1 MYFQKTLLKTYHTTF
16 FKQGYQTNSSIEH
29 ADEVQGVSF
38 VESWIVEDSKVD
50 KSANF
55 GFSYPKGSWIATMKV
70 DDDAVWNDY
79 VKTGK
84 IKGFSI
90 DAFLTLKRSKIK

>member
-1 MYFQKTLLKTYHTTF
+1 
-16 FKQGYQTNSSIEH
+16 
-29 ADEVQGVSF
+29 
-38 VESWIVEDSKVD
+38 
-50 KSANF
+50 
-55 GFSYPKGSWIATMKV
+55 MKV

-90 DAFLTLKRSKIK
+90 DAFLTLKEVKLNSNKYKQMENNFKEAFSQFKTELKRNFFLQKKKLLRLSWVA